1 MNLDEFLYAHGVDIP
16 SLLATVGSSVGLLS
30 GDVLLLV
37 GSLVEGLGNSKS
49 DLDLFLITPRTEQSL
64 PPRDEIALLVGRSVV
79 DLRILRLAQVEDLLG
94 RLAEWALQPWEVMHA
109 AKFTKE
115 ERVLLHRL
123 LHGKLLPYRDQIN
136 PVPRPSKKA
145 VARLN
150 LHVARHISRTIQVDM
165 IGYRESEDY
174 RSLVFAAQELLG
186 HAVDALLAAYEL
198 TNPLPKW
205 RSRLLESIPSQ
216 WESSLTMRPDGAS
229 AGQRIWRLHRAPEHP
244 DRDACLNHASRIA
257 TFARPVFVWAER
269 RLVGESTTLSEQLV
283 WPQLERRPTDV
294 TLPYLDFDVDFLLED
309 GNVTIGR
316 LNAFGDTLSLTPV
329 EGSLTLLFDGATTAR
344 EAAAAILRDQ
354 SVDTGLSLVNDLIS
368 RLTKAN
374 LNGN

>member
-1 MNLDEFLYAHGVDIP
+1 MNLDEFLCAGGVDIP
-16 SLLATVGSSVGLLS
+16 SLLATVSSSVGLQS
-30 GDVLLLV
+30 GDLLLLV

-49 DLDLFLITPRTEQSL
+49 DLDLFLITPRAERSL
-64 PPRDEIALLVGRSVV
+64 PPQDEIALLVGRSVV
-79 DLRILRLAQVEDLLG
+79 DLRILRLAQIEELLA
-94 RLAEWALQPWEVMHA
+94 RLAEWARQPWDVMHA

-123 LHGKLLPYRDQIN
+123 LHGKVLPCRDQIN

-174 RSLVFAAQELLG
+174 CSLVFAAQELLG

-205 RSRLLESIPSQ
+205 RSRLLESIPSK
-216 WESSLTMRPDGAS
+216 WESLLTLRPDGVS

-244 DRDACLNHASRIA
+244 DRDASLGHASRIA
-257 TFARPVFVWAER
+257 TFARPVFIWAES
-269 RLVGESTTLSEQLV
+269 RLVRESTTLNEQLV
-283 WPQLERRPTDV
+283 WPQLERWPTDV
-294 TLPYLDFDVDFLLED
+294 TLPHLDLDVDFLIED

-316 LNAFGDTLSLTPV
+316 LNDFGETLRLSHV
-329 EGSLTLLFDGATTAR
+329 EGSLALLFDSTTTAR
-344 EAAAAILRDQ
+344 EAATVVLGDRSDG
-354 SVDTGLSLVNDLIS
+354 TGLSLVNDLIS
-368 RLTKAN
+368 RITMAN
-374 LNGN
+374 LKGI